1 MDRQKVA
8 KEAIANFDKSHPHS
22 SSEAKNFYI
31 AGWLDGVQRFYSLVK
46 RMREAQEELDVF
58 EHEHEFFDYK
68 AIMKRKELT
77 SKVIKLE
84 SEVDE
89 YLKKMEV

>member
-46 RMREAQEELDVF
+46 RMRECQRKIARFVSAIDPITYDEYEASQEAL
-58 EHEHEFFDYK
+58 
-68 AIMKRKELT
+68 
-77 SKVIKLE
+77 KLE

-89 YLKKMEV
+89 YLKKIEV

>member
-46 RMREAQEELDVF
+46 RMREAQNNSPYKYLTYCNNIEEL
-58 EHEHEFFDYK
+58 
-68 AIMKRKELT
+68 RR
-77 SKVIKLE
+77 LE

-89 YLKKMEV
+89 YLKKMAV

>member
-8 KEAIANFDKSHPHS
+8 KEAIAHYNKVHANP

-31 AGWLDGVQRFYSLVK
+31 GGWLDGVQELYSLVK
-46 RMREAQEELDVF
+46 QMREAQEELDVF
-58 EHEHEFFDYK
+58 EHEHDFFEYEV
-68 AIMKRKELT
+68 IMKRKELT

-84 SEVDE
+84 SKVDE
-89 YLKKMEV
+89 YLQKMEV